1 MLFPCILFVFSRIN
15 QSLSSISLLCTVP
28 GFVNSSKVFT
38 LACTAIIHTSPSP
51 ADGLFVYSKPPPGV
65 AHFPRNPEFPPTSWV
80 SCVYPSPPLSAIA
93 TFRSGFRI
101 SAIARDRGERPTLA
115 GVSAPPR
122 LSLVCPANGTAWV
135 RVGLNASTN
144 YRGIPYIVPV

>member
-1 MLFPCILFVFSRIN
+1 MLLPCVLFVFSRIN

-28 GFVNSSKVFT
+28 GFVNSSIVFT

-65 AHFPRNPEFPPTSWV
+65 AHFPRNPELPPTSWV

-101 SAIARDRGERPTLA
+101 SAIARDRGERPLPLPE
-115 GVSAPPR
+115 SRPR
-122 LSLVCPANGTAWV
+122 LASPWFV
-135 RVGLNASTN
+135 RPTEPLGSVLAS
-144 YRGIPYIVPV
+144 IPQPIAEVSPT